1 MANSNQTVTKKKGAG
16 KGNLSRAARAAQT
29 RERILRSALALFS
42 RSGYDGVSVD
52 EVVKRARINKRM
64 VYHYFGDKDG
74 LYAAA
79 LARVYGQLTAV
90 EADIF
95 RDQPSAAE
103 AIERV
108 VTAYFRF
115 LEDTPE
121 FVNLLLWENLQGG
134 RHLAALDAEV
144 TKAPVLEA
152 LQQIIDRGIDS
163 GEIRP
168 DLDRRHMLINLI
180 GLCLVYFSNRHTLSR
195 TVGIDLSRPE
205 ELQRGLRQAVSL
217 AQHGF
222 LQASPPPDLRKSLRT
237 RGV

>member
-1 MANSNQTVTKKKGAG
+1 MANSNRIVTKSPAAG
-16 KGNLSRAARAAQT
+16 KSKVSRTERAAQS
-29 RERILRSALALFS
+29 RERILRSALTLFAK
-42 RSGYDGVSVD
+42 RGYDGVSVD
-52 EVVKRARINKRM
+52 EVVTRARINKRM

-79 LARVYGQLTAV
+79 LARVYEQLAAV

-95 RDQPSAAE
+95 RDDPSAAQ

-115 LEDTPE
+115 LAATPE
-121 FVNLLLWENLQGG
+121 FVALLLWENLQGG
-134 RHLAALDAEV
+134 RHLAGLDAAV

-152 LQQIIDRGIDS
+152 LRHVIDRGLKS

-168 DLDRRHMLINLI
+168 DIDRRHMLINLI
-180 GLCLVYFSNRHTLSR
+180 GLCLIYFSNRHTLSR
-195 TVGIDLSRPE
+195 TVGLDLSHPK
-205 ELQRGLRQAVSL
+205 ELDRGLRQAVSL

-222 LQASPPPDLRKSLRT
+222 LNTP
-237 RGV
+237 